1 MKNKEINTVIID
13 TGAGGGISRLKLRAL
28 SRAIVRFFED
38 EENRKACEEYIA
50 EKHRAERSETA

>member
-1 MKNKEINTVIID
+1 MKTKEIKTVVID
-13 TGAGGGISRLKLRAL
+13 TGGSGGIDRLKAKAL

-50 EKHRAERSETA
+50 EKHRTERSETA